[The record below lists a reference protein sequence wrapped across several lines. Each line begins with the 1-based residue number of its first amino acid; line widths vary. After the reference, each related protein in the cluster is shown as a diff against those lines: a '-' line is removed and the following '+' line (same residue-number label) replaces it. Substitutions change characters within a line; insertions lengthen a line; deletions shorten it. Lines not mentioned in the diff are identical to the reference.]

1 MVRRVMQHVV
11 ADIAEHQSSKRTR
24 GKTSEDQQEYAVK
37 NKCKRHTDAGRH
49 NKSSCVVWIIVMD
62 AMNDVV
68 EPFSNPRFRFVM
80 EDVSVN
86 QILEQ
91 CPEKRTEQEK

>member
-1 MVRRVMQHVV
+1 MVRRIMQQVV
-11 ADIAEHQSSKRTR
+11 TDIPEHQSGKRTR
-24 GKTSEDQQEYAVK
+24 GKTPEDQQEHSVK
-37 NKCKRHTDAGRH
+37 NKCERHTDAGRH
-49 NKSSCVVWIIVMD
+49 NKSPCVVWIIVMD
-62 AMNDVV
+62 AMYDVV

-80 EDVSVN
+80 EDVSVD